1 MTIDKTLAEREIT
14 HGNFEQKS
22 FFIQMIKETMRHQ
35 DAWDYLDADMQ
46 EALDMIATK
55 IGRILMGNA
64 NHKDNWHD
72 IAGYSLLIEQRL
84 NAAPTRKPKLK
95 SQ

>member
-14 HGNFEQKS
+14 HGNYENKAI
-22 FFIQMIKETMRHQ
+22 FIQGMKCAMRSE
-35 DAWDYLDADMQ
+35 DGWWKLDYDMQ
-46 EALDMIATK
+46 ESLDMIATK
-55 IGRILMGNA
+55 IARILMGNA
-64 NHKDNWHD
+64 NHVDNWHD

-84 NAAPTRKPKLK
+84 NAAPTRKPKAN